1 MGGGESVMLEER
13 LKTRYEPDTAS
24 GAFFCWP
31 IAMIAPMKPISRRTA
46 PVPNITRATSAPSID
61 VMKFFMRGRKLPC
74 FHPAT
79 SNKEPPSGSCTGT
92 GCNPVRPLPMSLPM
106 TEQRD
111 LLTTSQKALTIN
123 LDVPKYGTFAE
134 IGAGQEV
141 AREFFQ
147 AGGASGTIAKSISA
161 YDMVFSDAIYGKAPR
176 YVSRER
182 LKLMLDHEYQLL
194 IDRLSG
200 SRGDRTN
207 FLVFSDRVATSN
219 YKGNNEAHGWLGFRF
234 QTQPKGEPSEIV
246 LHVRMWDKEAILQQ
260 QALGIVGVNFIYG
273 ALYYREDL
281 GKLIESLRDNLGTD
295 RIEVD
300 MLRFS
305 GPAFENVD
313 NRLMSLYLVKFGLTN
328 AVMFGQKGEVLQ
340 PSEVLHKKAILVE
353 RGSFRPVTLVNV
365 DMLNCATA
373 QFVQEPL
380 VKGKDMVVL
389 MEITMNNLLAAGTL
403 DAQDFLSR
411 VDLLADIGFTVLI
424 SNYSE
429 YYRLTSYFRRYTKEM
444 IGVAM
449 GINNLLEIF
458 NEKYY
463 EDLEGGILES
473 FGRMFRNSVKLYIY
487 PMRRDAYEAYV
498 AQSEFG
504 HGVSSNAF
512 SSGVLINAKNVKI
525 VDHLSNLYAHLLENH
540 YIDCIV

>member
-1 MGGGESVMLEER
+1 MH
-13 LKTRYEPDTAS
+13 P
-24 GAFFCWP
+24 
-31 IAMIAPMKPISRRTA
+31 
-46 PVPNITRATSAPSID
+46 SAPGAN
-61 VMKFFMRGRKLPC
+61 VHGM
-74 FHPAT
+74 
-79 SNKEPPSGSCTGT
+79 NEQKE
-92 GCNPVRPLPMSLPM
+92 
-106 TEQRD
+106 
-111 LLTTSQKALTIN
+111 LLTTNQKALTIN

-182 LKLMLDHEYQLL
+182 LKLMLDHEFQLL
-194 IDRLSG
+194 VDRLSG
-200 SRGDRTN
+200 TRGDHTN
-207 FLVFSDRVATSN
+207 FFVFADTVATSN
-219 YKGNNEAHGWLGFRF
+219 FKGTNEAHGWLGFRF
-234 QTQPKGEPSEIV
+234 QTEPRGEPSEIV
-246 LHVRMWDKEAILQQ
+246 LHVRMWDKESILQQ

-273 ALYYREDL
+273 ALYYRSDL

-295 RIEVD
+295 RIEID

-305 GPAFENVD
+305 GPAFEKVD
-313 NRLMSLYLVKFGLTN
+313 NRLMSLFLVKFGLTN
-328 AVMFGQKGEVLQ
+328 AVMFGKQGEVLQ

-380 VKGKDMVVL
+380 AKGKDMVVL
-389 MEITMNNLLAAGTL
+389 MEITMNNLLAAGAL
-403 DAQDFLSR
+403 DAPDFLSR

-463 EDLEGGILES
+463 DNLEGGILES
-473 FGRMFRNSVKLYIY
+473 FGRLFRNSVKLYIY
-487 PMRRDAYEAYV
+487 PMTKEAYEMYI
-498 AQSEFG
+498 AQGGEGKGSPL
-504 HGVSSNAF
+504 NAF
-512 SSGVLINAKNVKI
+512 SSSVLITAKNVRI

-540 YIDCIV
+540 FIDCIVGYDSDILEIFSRDVLRRIKEKDPTWEKMVPPPVAEAIKRRGLFGYAEHPVLEGQA